1 VRITRKNFGS
11 TDGQEVS
18 LYTLTSERGLEATIT
33 NYGGAVVSLKTPD
46 RNGRFAD
53 IVLGYDTLED
63 YVRNPRYFGGLIGR
77 HANRIDH
84 GRFVLNG
91 TQVQLTQNNGV
102 NHLHGGFQGFDKRLW
117 TVVDQTDADAV
128 SLTLEYLSPDGE
140 EGYPGDLR
148 ATVIYKLADDTL
160 EIDYTATTDRDT
172 IVSLTNHSYFNLAGS
187 GDILSHELMLN
198 AGSFTP
204 VSEDLIPTGEIK
216 SVENTP
222 MDFRNRRPIEHG
234 GYDHNFVLNDYDGS
248 LRPAARLYEPN
259 SGRVLEIETTQPG
272 IQFYSGNFLDG
283 SLVGKGGV
291 AYEQYAGLCLEP
303 QHFPDAP
310 NHANFP
316 STVLRPG
323 EIYRHRSV
331 YRFTCA

>member
-1 VRITRKNFGS
+1 
-11 TDGQEVS
+11 
-18 LYTLTSERGLEATIT
+18 
-33 NYGGAVVSLKTPD
+33 
-46 RNGRFAD
+46 
-53 IVLGYDTLED
+53 
-63 YVRNPRYFGGLIGR
+63 
-77 HANRIDH
+77 
-84 GRFVLNG
+84 
-91 TQVQLTQNNGV
+91 
-102 NHLHGGFQGFDKRLW
+102 
-117 TVVDQTDADAV
+117 V

-140 EGYPGDLR
+140 EGYPGDVR

-222 MDFRNRRPIEHG
+222 MDFRN
-234 GYDHNFVLNDYDGS
+234 
-248 LRPAARLYEPN
+248 
-259 SGRVLEIETTQPG
+259 
-272 IQFYSGNFLDG
+272 
-283 SLVGKGGV
+283 
-291 AYEQYAGLCLEP
+291 EP

-323 EIYRHRSV
+323 EIYRHTSV